1 MSRYIDRDKLCD
13 FARNHKDGTIGGND
27 IMRFPTAEIEVSTS
41 RYIDANAAIKSFKD
55 SHIEGNCYTPNF
67 IVEFVEKQPT
77 ANVEE
82 VVRCKDCKYCEK
94 FVDDFGVEKYF
105 CVYFCGSQETE
116 QNGYCY
122 RGRKQ

>member
-13 FARNHKDGTIGGND
+13 FARNRFIRTVDCDD
-27 IMRFPTAEIEVSTS
+27 IMRFPV
-41 RYIDANAAIKSFKD
+41 ID
-55 SHIEGNCYTPNF
+55 
-67 IVEFVEKQPT
+67 
-77 ANVEE
+77 VEE